1 MEKSFLNGIGL
12 IEKETSGQSCLNY
25 ANTSKVNDGHGDN
38 NDSIVTNAKRS
49 DANIVVPK
57 SVLAAKIHDMERQML
72 DGKLVLVDN
81 EGVPLKPMFE
91 TYVKSKDI
99 DLWHVIVY
107 GDYIPTIKIKDT
119 GKEEIIRYE
128 KFEEIHKKMLS
139 KNDEAK
145 MILYNAL
152 PKKEYERIFM
162 RKTAKDICNSLI
174 ITHQGNKQ
182 VKDNKI
188 ELFVQKYD
196 EFTISDDETIDC
208 AFARFN
214 TILTSLKAPGE
225 SFSSQYKDLS
235 TLPLDELIGNL
246 KVYEVALEK
255 DSEVSK
261 NKKKK
266 YKSLAHKAK
275 KQSSDE
281 EASCSDSDDEEYA
294 MANSR
299 KAKEEKKRKEERRC
313 FNCGDLNHFISDCPK
328 HSFNDQKAFVGGCWS
343 DSDEED
349 NSTKDEIC
357 LMTLDNNEIESP
369 SLKLSKFENSSHFL
383 QEMIENQRSQKDK
396 KGLGFTEDGALTS
409 EVKIGK
415 VGQESGKTPIVEPT
429 EPVPSV
435 REPASS
441 NEGNRPPTEVR
452 LKAKLEPVEWI
463 KDSGC
468 SRHMTGNK
476 DLFSTY
482 KAINGGNVVFGCNT
496 KSKIIGK
503 CTITH
508 NSLTIHDVSRVENL
522 SFKLL
527 SIGQICDK
535 KCKVLFSETGSEIL
549 KDDITIERGIRKNG
563 LYVMKMGNSHK
574 DNLCL
579 VLIDDTL
586 ALWHRRLGH
595 ANMRLI

>member
-1 MEKSFLNGIGL
+1 L

-81 EGVPLKPMFE
+81 EGVPLKPIPKV
-91 TYVKSKDI
+91 T
-99 DLWHVIVY
+99 VIQ
-107 GDYIPTIKIKDT
+107 
-119 GKEEIIRYE
+119 E
-128 KFEEIHKKMLS
+128 
-139 KNDEAK
+139 
-145 MILYNAL
+145 
-152 PKKEYERIFM
+152 
-162 RKTAKDICNSLI
+162 
-174 ITHQGNKQ
+174 
-182 VKDNKI
+182 
-188 ELFVQKYD
+188 
-196 EFTISDDETIDC
+196 
-208 AFARFN
+208 
-214 TILTSLKAPGE
+214 
-225 SFSSQYKDLS
+225 YKDLS

-255 DSEVSK
+255 DSKVSK

-299 KAKEEKKRKEERRC
+299 KAKEQKKRKEERRC
-313 FNCGDLNHFISDCPK
+313 FNCGDSNHFISDCPK

-357 LMTLDNNEIESP
+357 LMTLDNNEIEYL
-369 SLKLSKFENSSHFL
+369 LKNVHSFENNSHFL

-396 KGLGFTEDGALTS
+396 KGLGFTEDGTLTS

-415 VGQESGKTPIVEPT
+415 VGHESGKTPTVEPA
-429 EPVPSV
+429 EPVPSA

-441 NEGNRPPTEVR
+441 NEGNRP
-452 LKAKLEPVEWI
+452 L
-463 KDSGC
+463 
-468 SRHMTGNK
+468 
-476 DLFSTY
+476 
-482 KAINGGNVVFGCNT
+482 
-496 KSKIIGK
+496 
-503 CTITH
+503 
-508 NSLTIHDVSRVENL
+508 
-522 SFKLL
+522 
-527 SIGQICDK
+527 
-535 KCKVLFSETGSEIL
+535 
-549 KDDITIERGIRKNG
+549 
-563 LYVMKMGNSHK
+563 
-574 DNLCL
+574 
-579 VLIDDTL
+579 
-586 ALWHRRLGH
+586 
-595 ANMRLI
+595 